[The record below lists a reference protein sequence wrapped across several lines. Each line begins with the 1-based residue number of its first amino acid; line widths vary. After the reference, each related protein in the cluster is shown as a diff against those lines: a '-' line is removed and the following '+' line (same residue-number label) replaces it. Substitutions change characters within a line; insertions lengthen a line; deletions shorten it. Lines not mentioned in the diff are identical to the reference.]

1 MFSIKYF
8 NTQKILITLICTLLG
23 VLLPDS
29 FLTFLAAIN
38 VLTIG
43 IIHGANDL
51 YIVSKIK
58 ITTTKKHFSYLFIIY
73 VLFVFIII
81 LALYRFPLWSLLLFL
96 IISSFHFGEQQ
107 WFQKSTN
114 TSAGLYFF
122 YAAFG
127 FMLFALL
134 FFTHKSEAADIIF
147 EITSKRTP
155 DYFFERYLLFSSC
168 LFVFFLYVVGK
179 RLIPQLL
186 MQAISLLT
194 LILLFS
200 QTSLLWSFSVY
211 FVLWHSL
218 PSLKEQ
224 AAVLHPH
231 YSSPIFSYIKSA
243 LPYWL
248 LSLIGLTAAILF
260 VDNETISMTSLFF
273 AFLAAITIP
282 HVIVIFFMHKKDI
295 S

>member
-1 MFSIKYF
+1 MIKIYHLDII
-8 NTQKILITLICTLLG
+8 KILITLICTGLG
-23 VLLPDS
+23 AVLHDS
-29 FLTFLAAIN
+29 ILNFLAAVN

-51 YIVSKIK
+51 YIASKIK
-58 ITTTKKHFSYLFIIY
+58 KTVSKYQFSYLFVTYI
-73 VLFVFIII
+73 LFVFVMVF
-81 LALYRFPLWSLLLFL
+81 ALYSFPLASLLLFV

-107 WFQKSTN
+107 WYQKTIVKSVK
-114 TSAGLYFF
+114 LYIF

-134 FFTHKSEAADIIF
+134 FFTHKSQTANIIF
-147 EITSKRTP
+147 EITQEQSP
-155 DYFFERYLLFSSC
+155 GYLFNR
-168 LFVFFLYVVGK
+168 FLMFASGIFTMF
-179 RLIPQLL
+179 LIINYKQIKPQLFI
-186 MQAISLLT
+186 QAIGFLSLL
-194 LILLFS
+194 LLFS

-224 AAVLHPH
+224 ATVLHSH
-231 YSSPIFSYIKSA
+231 DSSPIRSYVKSA
-243 LPYWL
+243 IPYWL

-260 VDNETISMTSLFF
+260 VDNEIISLTSLFF

-282 HVIVIFFMHKKDI
+282 HVIAIFLMHKKYI

>member
-1 MFSIKYF
+1 MFQIKQF
-8 NTQKILITLICTLLG
+8 DIQKILITLIFTALG
-23 VLLPDS
+23 VVLTDA
-29 FLTFLAAIN
+29 FLIFLAAIN

-51 YIVSKIK
+51 YIVSKIRK
-58 ITTTKKHFSYLFIIY
+58 TTTKQHFGYLFVIY
-73 VLFVFIII
+73 VLFVFVMVF
-81 LALYRFPLWSLLLFL
+81 ALYRFPLCSLLLFVV
-96 IISSFHFGEQQ
+96 ISSFHFGEQQ
-107 WFQKSTN
+107 WYQKTISKSVTIH
-114 TSAGLYFF
+114 FF

-134 FFTHKSEAADIIF
+134 FFTHKSQTANIIL
-147 EITSKRTP
+147 EITQGQSP
-155 DYFFERYLLFSSC
+155 GYLFDLFLMFASGI
-168 LFVFFLYVVGK
+168 FTMFLIINYK
-179 RLIPQLL
+179 QIKPQLFI
-186 MQAISLLT
+186 QAIGFLS

-224 AAVLHPH
+224 AIVLHPH
-231 YSSPIFSYIKSA
+231 DPSPIRSFVKSA
-243 LPYWL
+243 IPYWL
-248 LSLIGLTAAILF
+248 LSLIGLTTAILF
-260 VDNETISMTSLFF
+260 VDNEIISLTSLFF

-282 HVIVIFFMHKKDI
+282 HVITIFLMHKKYI

>member
-1 MFSIKYF
+1 MFQIKYF
-8 NTQKILITLICTLLG
+8 DIQKILITLICTVLG
-23 VLLPDS
+23 AVLPDT

-51 YIVSKIK
+51 YIVSKIRK
-58 ITTTKKHFSYLFIIY
+58 TTIKHHFGYLFVIY
-73 VLFVFIII
+73 VLFVFVMVF
-81 LALYRFPLWSLLLFL
+81 ALYRFPIWSLLLFVV
-96 IISSFHFGEQQ
+96 ISSFHFGEQQ
-107 WFQKSTN
+107 WYQKTIAK
-114 TSAGLYFF
+114 SARVHFF

-134 FFTHKSEAADIIF
+134 FFTHKSQTANIIF
-147 EITSKRTP
+147 EITQEQYP
-155 DYFFERYLLFSSC
+155 AYLFNRFLMFASGI
-168 LFVFFLYVVGK
+168 FTVF
-179 RLIPQLL
+179 LIINYKQIKPQLFI
-186 MQAISLLT
+186 QAIGFLSLL
-194 LILLFS
+194 LLFS

-224 AAVLHPH
+224 ATVLHSH
-231 YSSPIFSYIKSA
+231 GSTPIRSYVKSA
-243 LPYWL
+243 IPYWL

-260 VDNETISMTSLFF
+260 VDNEIISLTSLFF
-273 AFLAAITIP
+273 AFLAAISIP
-282 HVIVIFFMHKKDI
+282 HVIAIFLMHKKYI

>member
-1 MFSIKYF
+1 MFQIKYF
-8 NTQKILITLICTLLG
+8 DIQKILITLICTVLG
-23 VLLPDS
+23 AVLPDT

-51 YIVSKIK
+51 YIVSKIRK
-58 ITTTKKHFSYLFIIY
+58 TTIKHHFGYLFVIY
-73 VLFVFIII
+73 VLFVFVMVF
-81 LALYRFPLWSLLLFL
+81 ALYRFPIWSLLLFVV
-96 IISSFHFGEQQ
+96 ISSFHFGEQQ
-107 WFQKSTN
+107 WYQKTIAK
-114 TSAGLYFF
+114 SARVHFF

-134 FFTHKSEAADIIF
+134 FFTHKSQTANIIF
-147 EITSKRTP
+147 EITQEQSP
-155 DYFFERYLLFSSC
+155 AYLFNRFLMFASGI
-168 LFVFFLYVVGK
+168 FTVF
-179 RLIPQLL
+179 LIINYKQIKPQLFI
-186 MQAISLLT
+186 QAIGFLSLL
-194 LILLFS
+194 LLFS

-224 AAVLHPH
+224 ATVLHSH
-231 YSSPIFSYIKSA
+231 GSTPIRSYVKSA
-243 LPYWL
+243 IPYWL

-260 VDNETISMTSLFF
+260 VDNEIISLTSLFF
-273 AFLAAITIP
+273 AFLAAISIP
-282 HVIVIFFMHKKDI
+282 HVIAIFLMHKKYI

>member
-1 MFSIKYF
+1 MFQIKHF
-8 NTQKILITLICTLLG
+8 NTQKIFITLICTVLG
-23 VLLPDS
+23 VLLPDA

-51 YIVSKIK
+51 YIVSKIRR
-58 ITTTKKHFSYLFIIY
+58 TTTKQHFSYLFVIY
-73 VLFVFIII
+73 VLFVFVMV
-81 LALYRFPLWSLLLFL
+81 LALYRFPLWSLLLFV

-114 TSAGLYFF
+114 ISVGLYFF

-127 FMLFALL
+127 FMLFSLL
-134 FFTHKSEAADIIF
+134 FFSHKSETADIIF
-147 EITSKRTP
+147 EITSKRIP
-155 DYFFERYLLFSSC
+155 DYFFERFLLFSSIMA
-168 LFVFFLYVVGK
+168 VFFLCLTIK
-179 RLIPQLL
+179 KLKPQLL
-186 MQAISLLT
+186 MQAISLLV

-200 QTSLLWSFSVY
+200 QTSLLWSFSIY

-231 YSSPIFSYIKSA
+231 DSSPIRSYIKSA

-248 LSLIGLTAAILF
+248 LSLIGLTAAVLF
-260 VDNETISMTSLFF
+260 VDNETISLTSLFF

-282 HVIVIFFMHKKDI
+282 HVIVIFFMHEKDI

>member
-1 MFSIKYF
+1 MFQIKHF
-8 NTQKILITLICTLLG
+8 NTQKILITLICTVLG
-23 VLLPDS
+23 VLLSDA

-51 YIVSKIK
+51 YIVSKIRR
-58 ITTTKKHFSYLFIIY
+58 TTTKLHFSYLFVIY
-73 VLFVFIII
+73 VLFVFVMV
-81 LALYRFPLWSLLLFL
+81 LALYRFPLWSLLLFV

-114 TSAGLYFF
+114 ISVGLYFF

-134 FFTHKSEAADIIF
+134 FFTHKSETTDIIF
-147 EITSKRTP
+147 EITSKRIP
-155 DYFFERYLLFSSC
+155 DYFFERFLLFSSIMAV
-168 LFVFFLYVVGK
+168 LFLCFIIK
-179 RLIPQLL
+179 RLKPQLL
-186 MQAISLLT
+186 MQAISLLA

-231 YSSPIFSYIKSA
+231 DSSPIRSYINSA

-248 LSLIGLTAAILF
+248 LSLIGLTAAVLF
-260 VDNETISMTSLFF
+260 VDNETISLTSLFF

-282 HVIVIFFMHKKDI
+282 HVIVIFFMHEKDI

>member
-1 MFSIKYF
+1 MFQIRYF
-8 NTQKILITLICTLLG
+8 DILKILITLICTLLG
-23 VLLPDS
+23 AFLPDV

-51 YIVSKIK
+51 YIVSI
-58 ITTTKKHFSYLFIIY
+58 INRTTTKQQFGYLFVIY
-73 VLFVFIII
+73 VLFVFCMVF
-81 LALYRFPLWSLLLFL
+81 ALYRFPLWSLLLFV

-107 WFQKSTN
+107 WYEKTIVK
-114 TSAGLYFF
+114 TSMVYFF

-127 FMLFALL
+127 FLLFALL
-134 FFTHKSEAADIIF
+134 FQTHKFQTTNVIS
-147 EITSKRTP
+147 EITQAQAP
-155 DYFFERYLLFSSC
+155 AYLFDRFLMFASGIFTVLMIFNFNKFKSQLFIQA
-168 LFVFFLYVVGK
+168 LGFL
-179 RLIPQLL
+179 
-186 MQAISLLT
+186 SLL
-194 LILLFS
+194 LLFS

-211 FVLWHSL
+211 FILWHSL

-224 AAVLHPH
+224 ATVLYPH
-231 YSSPIFSYIKSA
+231 DSNPIRSYIKSA

-248 LSLIGLTAAILF
+248 LSLIGLTAAVLF
-260 VDNETISMTSLFF
+260 VDNEIISMTSLFF

-282 HVIVIFFMHKKDI
+282 HVIAIFLMHKKYI

>member
-1 MFSIKYF
+1 MFQIKYF
-8 NTQKILITLICTLLG
+8 DIQKILITLICTVLG
-23 VLLPDS
+23 AVLPDT

-51 YIVSKIK
+51 YIVSKIRK
-58 ITTTKKHFSYLFIIY
+58 TTTKHHFGYLFVIY
-73 VLFVFIII
+73 VLFVFVMVF
-81 LALYRFPLWSLLLFL
+81 ALYRFPKWSLLLFVV
-96 IISSFHFGEQQ
+96 ISSFHFGEQQ
-107 WFQKSTN
+107 WYQKTIAK
-114 TSAGLYFF
+114 SARVHFF

-134 FFTHKSEAADIIF
+134 FFTHKSQTANIIF
-147 EITSKRTP
+147 EITQEQSP
-155 DYFFERYLLFSSC
+155 AYFFNRFLMFASGI
-168 LFVFFLYVVGK
+168 FTVF
-179 RLIPQLL
+179 LIINYKQIKPQLFI
-186 MQAISLLT
+186 QAIGFLSLL
-194 LILLFS
+194 LLFS

-224 AAVLHPH
+224 ATVLHL
-231 YSSPIFSYIKSA
+231 YDSTPIRSYVKSA
-243 LPYWL
+243 IPYWL

-260 VDNETISMTSLFF
+260 VDNEIISLTSLFF
-273 AFLAAITIP
+273 AFLAAISIP
-282 HVIVIFFMHKKDI
+282 HVIAIFLMHKKYI

>member
-1 MFSIKYF
+1 MFSIKHF
-8 NTQKILITLICTLLG
+8 NTQKILITLICTVLG

-58 ITTTKKHFSYLFIIY
+58 ITTTKQHFSYLFIIY
-73 VLFVFIII
+73 VLFVFVMV
-81 LALYRFPLWSLLLFL
+81 LALYRFPLWSLLLFV

-107 WFQKSTN
+107 WFQKSTII
-114 TSAGLYFF
+114 SAGLYFF
-122 YAAFG
+122 YTAFG
-127 FMLFALL
+127 IMLFALL
-134 FFTHKSEAADIIF
+134 FFTHKSETADIVF
-147 EITSKRTP
+147 EITRMRIP
-155 DYFFERYLLFSSC
+155 DYFFERCLLFSST
-168 LFVFFLYVVGK
+168 LFVFFLFVVGK
-179 RLIPQLL
+179 RLKPQLL
-186 MQAISLLT
+186 MQAISLLV

-200 QTSLLWSFSVY
+200 RTSLLWSFSVY

-224 AAVLHPH
+224 AVVLHPH
-231 YSSPIFSYIKSA
+231 YSSPTLSYVKSA

-248 LSLIGLTAAILF
+248 LSLIGLTAAVLF

-282 HVIVIFFMHKKDI
+282 HVIVIFFMHKNDI

>member
-1 MFSIKYF
+1 MFQIKHF
-8 NTQKILITLICTLLG
+8 DIQKILITLIFTVLG
-23 VLLPDS
+23 VVLPDT

-51 YIVSKIK
+51 CIVSKIRR
-58 ITTTKKHFSYLFIIY
+58 TTTKQHFGYLFVIY
-73 VLFVFIII
+73 VLFVLVMVI
-81 LALYRFPLWSLLLFL
+81 ALYRFPLWSLLLFVV
-96 IISSFHFGEQQ
+96 ISSFHFGEQQ
-107 WFQKSTN
+107 WYQKSIVK
-114 TSAGLYFF
+114 SARIHFF

-134 FFTHKSEAADIIF
+134 FFTHNSETLNIIF
-147 EITSKRTP
+147 EITQEQLP
-155 DYFFERYLLFSSC
+155 NYLFERYLLFASG
-168 LFVFFLYVVGK
+168 LFTVFLFLNYK
-179 RLIPQLL
+179 QIKPQLFI
-186 MQAISLLT
+186 QAIGFLT
-194 LILLFS
+194 LILLFL

-224 AAVLHPH
+224 AAVLHSH
-231 YSSPIFSYIKSA
+231 NLSPIRSYVKSA
-243 LPYWL
+243 FPYWL
-248 LSLIGLTAAILF
+248 LSLIGLTAAVLF
-260 VDNETISMTSLFF
+260 VDNEIISLTSLFF

-282 HVIVIFFMHKKDI
+282 HVIAIFLMHKKYI

>member
-1 MFSIKYF
+1 MF
-8 NTQKILITLICTLLG
+8 KITHFDILKVFITLICTGLG
-23 VLLPDS
+23 ALLPDYILN
-29 FLTFLAAIN
+29 FFEAIN

-51 YIVSKIK
+51 YIISKIRK
-58 ITTTKKHFSYLFIIY
+58 TTTKQHFGYLFVIY
-73 VLFVFIII
+73 VLFVFVMVF
-81 LALYRFPLWSLLLFL
+81 ALYRFPIWSLLLFVV
-96 IISSFHFGEQQ
+96 ISSFHFGEQQ
-107 WFQKSTN
+107 WYQKTIAK
-114 TSAGLYFF
+114 SAKVHFF

-134 FFTHKSEAADIIF
+134 FFTNKSQTAHIIL
-147 EITSKRTP
+147 EITQEQPSGYLFDRFLIFASGIFTIFLIIIYKEIKP
-155 DYFFERYLLFSSC
+155 QLFIQSIGFLSLLF
-168 LFVFFLYVVGK
+168 
-179 RLIPQLL
+179 
-186 MQAISLLT
+186 
-194 LILLFS
+194 LFS

-224 AAVLHPH
+224 ATLLYLHD
-231 YSSPIFSYIKSA
+231 SSPIRSYVKSA
-243 LPYWL
+243 IPYWL

-260 VDNETISMTSLFF
+260 IDNEIISLTSLFF

-282 HVIVIFFMHKKDI
+282 HVIAIFLMHKKYI

>member
-1 MFSIKYF
+1 MFKIKHF
-8 NTQKILITLICTLLG
+8 DIQKILITLIFTVLG
-23 VLLPDS
+23 VVLPDT

-51 YIVSKIK
+51 CIVSKIRRT
-58 ITTTKKHFSYLFIIY
+58 ITKQHFGYLFVIY
-73 VLFVFIII
+73 VLFVFVMVF
-81 LALYRFPLWSLLLFL
+81 ALYRFPLWSLLLFVV
-96 IISSFHFGEQQ
+96 ISSFHFGEQQ
-107 WFQKSTN
+107 WYQKTIAK
-114 TSAGLYFF
+114 SATVHFF

-134 FFTHKSEAADIIF
+134 FFTHKSQTANIIL
-147 EITSKRTP
+147 EITQEQSP
-155 DYFFERYLLFSSC
+155 GYLFDR
-168 LFVFFLYVVGK
+168 FLMFASGIFTMF
-179 RLIPQLL
+179 LIINYKQIKPQLFI
-186 MQAISLLT
+186 QAIGFLS

-224 AAVLHPH
+224 ATVLHSHDP
-231 YSSPIFSYIKSA
+231 SPIRSYVKSA
-243 LPYWL
+243 IPYWL
-248 LSLIGLTAAILF
+248 LSLIGLTAAILI
-260 VDNETISMTSLFF
+260 VDNEIISLTSLFF

-282 HVIVIFFMHKKDI
+282 HVIAIFLMHKKYI

>member
-1 MFSIKYF
+1 MFQIKQF
-8 NTQKILITLICTLLG
+8 DIQKILITLIFTALG
-23 VLLPDS
+23 VVLPDA
-29 FLTFLAAIN
+29 FLIFLAAIN

-51 YIVSKIK
+51 YIVSKIRK
-58 ITTTKKHFSYLFIIY
+58 TTTKQHFGYLFVIY
-73 VLFVFIII
+73 VLFVFVMVF
-81 LALYRFPLWSLLLFL
+81 ALYRFPLCSLLLFVV
-96 IISSFHFGEQQ
+96 ISSFHFGEQQ
-107 WFQKSTN
+107 WYQKTISKSVTIH
-114 TSAGLYFF
+114 FF

-134 FFTHKSEAADIIF
+134 FFTHKSQTANIIL
-147 EITSKRTP
+147 EITQGQSP
-155 DYFFERYLLFSSC
+155 GYLFDLFLMFASGI
-168 LFVFFLYVVGK
+168 FTMFLIINYK
-179 RLIPQLL
+179 QIKPQLFI
-186 MQAISLLT
+186 QAIGFLS

-224 AAVLHPH
+224 AIVLHPH
-231 YSSPIFSYIKSA
+231 DPSPIRSFVKSA
-243 LPYWL
+243 IPYWL
-248 LSLIGLTAAILF
+248 LSLIGLTTAILF
-260 VDNETISMTSLFF
+260 VDNEIISLTSLFF

-282 HVIVIFFMHKKDI
+282 HVITIFLMHKKYI